1 MSPELKQTIVETL
14 KELNPKEIA
23 IFGSYARG
31 EQNSESDIDI
41 LIDYHDAVNFF
52 EIVRAIRKLESIIDI
67 KVDLVDTGA
76 TSPKFINSIQPDLIK
91 IYSDVKRSA

>member
-1 MSPELKQTIVETL
+1 MSPELKLAIIETL

-31 EQNSESDIDI
+31 EEHPESDIDI

-52 EIVRAIRKLESIIDI
+52 ETVRAIRKLESLIGI
-67 KVDLVDTGA
+67 KVDLVDRGA
-76 TSPKFINSIQPDLIK
+76 ASSKFMNSIHPDLIK